1 MGHIFCLM
9 GKSASGKDTLYS
21 SFLDDKDLALVRIV
35 PFTTR
40 PIRSGEVPGR
50 EYNFTDKAGFDK
62 LLEEGKVIEYRCYH
76 TCYGDWYYFTVDQ
89 SVNLDIEDYL
99 IIGTLESYVKIR
111 DYYGADKVIPLYV
124 ELDDGIRLERA
135 LKRER
140 SQETPKYAEMCRRFL
155 ADAEDFSEEKLLEAG
170 ILKKYINDDLHRC
183 MDEMRDTIWTSRSTK
198 Y

>member
-21 SFLDDKDLALVRIV
+21 NLLGENELSLERIV

-40 PIRSGEVPGR
+40 PIRSGEVEDR
-50 EYNFTDKAGFDK
+50 EYHFTDKEGFESLVK
-62 LLEEGKVIEYRCYH
+62 QGKVIEHRCYH
-76 TCYGDWYYFTVDQ
+76 TCHGDWYYFTVDQ
-89 SVNLDIEDYL
+89 EVFLDSKDYL
-99 IIGTLESYVKIR
+99 IIGTLESYIKIR

-140 SQETPKYAEMCRRFL
+140 SQESPKYTEMCRRFL
-155 ADAEDFSEEKLLEAG
+155 ADDEDFSEEKLIAAG
-170 ILKKYINDDLHRC
+170 IDKKYINDDLYRC

-198 Y
+198 